1 MAIKE
6 WVKLKDGQA
15 VPLERA
21 LAAFD
26 LFVLHGRK
34 GDFDE
39 VRSKNKRHI
48 HSTSLIK
55 PRYLL
60 SSIRSQSKF
69 ERKMRTSRIDPHDV
83 KPLRSQS
90 I

>member
-26 LFVLHGRK
+26 LFVLHRRK

-39 VRSKNKRHI
+39 VRSKDLTTH
-48 HSTSLIK
+48 TQ
-55 PRYLL
+55 YLADK
-60 SSIRSQSKF
+60 I
-69 ERKMRTSRIDPHDV
+69 
-83 KPLRSQS
+83 
-90 I
+90 